1 MAVISS
7 LAPWQNDCRKEWQP
21 EKVCSNVSKLYCN
34 LAASLILCSEEVTM
48 NAVAEISQQEVGR
61 RLMQVREAAGIKQA
75 ELARKITWSPAV
87 LSRVESGER
96 PLAAEELKTVMEA
109 IGTPEAVQLSKA
121 LSREWR
127 EIQRPPLDHADQD
140 LLWEAEL
147 ICRDLVALRNHP
159 DVRHAFERR
168 LTEYIDDI
176 KQSAGLLLRREHDI
190 AVIGPRGIGK
200 STAICKVTDLEV
212 PGPDGGPPA
221 PVLEAGG
228 GGVTICDVYLRSGHG
243 YGLLIEPCS
252 DDEIRA
258 YVTDFA
264 EHILKGN
271 TIESEED
278 EEKEEDAQ
286 GIAQEIARAVR
297 NLRRAESAA
306 GERAWGQKN
315 LS

>member
-1 MAVISS
+1 
-7 LAPWQNDCRKEWQP
+7 
-21 EKVCSNVSKLYCN
+21 
-34 LAASLILCSEEVTM
+34 
-48 NAVAEISQQEVGR
+48 
-61 RLMQVREAAGIKQA
+61 
-75 ELARKITWSPAV
+75 
-87 LSRVESGER
+87 
-96 PLAAEELKTVMEA
+96 MEA
-109 IGTPEAVQLSKA
+109 IGTPEALQLSKA

-176 KQSAGLLLRREHDI
+176 KHIGRLAPTPRARHCDHRPQGHRKVHRHLQGYRIGSPRPGRRATI
-190 AVIGPRGIGK
+190 
-200 STAICKVTDLEV
+200 
-212 PGPDGGPPA
+212 

-297 NLRRAESAA
+297 NLAALKVRREKGPGGKRIARDEAKGTRCERRAPSANTSWKFS
-306 GERAWGQKN
+306 RAWSSIGGTGGT
-315 LS
+315 SGTIRASASHRWSG